1 MGITEM
7 LMQTLGREKISSHTW
22 RRNMYK
28 KVKVTQILNILQ
40 LDVYPSIA
48 LKVCSIK
55 EIRTQERLSPLH
67 GNIRRGIQGSR
78 SCSQIPEPR
87 AFMVI

>member
-55 EIRTQERLSPLH
+55 EIRTQEKAIPFAWEYKTWHTRFSFLFS
-67 GNIRRGIQGSR
+67 
-78 SCSQIPEPR
+78 IPEPH